1 MRNLDE
7 AVGGGDWV
15 VVEELLVG
23 GEAGEAE
30 DLMAVDIREA
40 KSMME
45 DFVMEFLADFS
56 CMKDLVI
63 GAGMFESWSEEGS
76 IFKGLFLH

>member
-1 MRNLDE
+1 M
-7 AVGGGDWV
+7 GGGDWV
-15 VVEELLVG
+15 VVEDLLVG

-45 DFVMEFLADFS
+45 EFVMEFLANFS
-56 CMKDLVI
+56 CMKDL
-63 GAGMFESWSEEGS
+63 G
-76 IFKGLFLH
+76 